1 MKEFKI
7 TYFFDDTHYI
17 RRFVHMAS
25 QQQAEKLIRDER
37 DQYISFT
44 DNRGIYHELH
54 TGHVRIIQ
62 LAEYHRKDT

>member
-1 MKEFKI
+1 
-7 TYFFDDTHYI
+7 
-17 RRFVHMAS
+17 MAS
-25 QQQAEKLIRDER
+25 QQQAEKLIKDER